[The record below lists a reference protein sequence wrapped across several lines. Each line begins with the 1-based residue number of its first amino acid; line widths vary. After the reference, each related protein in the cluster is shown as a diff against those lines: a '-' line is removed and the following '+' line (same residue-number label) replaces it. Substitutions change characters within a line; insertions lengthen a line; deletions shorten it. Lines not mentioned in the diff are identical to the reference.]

1 MSILEIKMFM
11 NFSFFRLLCLTIILL
26 VSGCER
32 PTDSG
37 PGDSAIPPAVP
48 VNIRVYFAYDGEIL
62 IVWSENREPGLS
74 HYNIYR
80 KEEDTDYQKIAST
93 KNNYFFDD
101 SLSYFSTYYYRVSA
115 VDIWERE
122 SEKSSEVSAK
132 PENLYA
138 PKKPAGLFI
147 NARNWEGEKSIYL
160 SWQRNHESDIAG
172 YVIHRSE
179 SPDFMPDSSNQIK
192 FTPHISFSDTSGLEI
207 HKTYYYK
214 IIAVDHGNLFSIP
227 SDEVH
232 DQIFDMPVLIHPE
245 NNMTLQYFREFILM
259 AVNAPAAYKIIVQR
273 NQYFD
278 EFWTTEFSTNIINDT
293 LKVPFNPVYLEPN
306 KTYYWRAATYSV
318 SSEPNSISPI
328 NSFTVIP

>member
-1 MSILEIKMFM
+1 MNSIFTPV
-11 NFSFFRLLCLTIILL
+11 FWAAIILMFW
-26 VSGCER
+26 GCER

-37 PGDSAIPPAVP
+37 PGDSGIPPAVP
-48 VNIRVYFAYDGEIL
+48 LSLRVYFAYDGEIL

-115 VDIWERE
+115 VDIWGRE

-132 PENLYA
+132 PENLYN
-138 PKKPAGLFI
+138 PKKPVGLTI
-147 NARNWEGEKSIYL
+147 NARNWEGQKSIYL
-160 SWQRNHESDIAG
+160 SWIRNPESDVAG

-192 FTPHISFSDTSGLEI
+192 FTPQINFSDTNNLELY
-207 HKTYYYK
+207 KTYYYK
-214 IIAVDHGNLFSIP
+214 IIAVDHGNLISAP
-227 SDEVH
+227 SDEVN

-245 NNMTLQYFREFILM
+245 NNMTLPYFREFILM
-259 AVNAPAAYKIIVQR
+259 AVNAPATYKIIVQR

-278 EFWTTEFSTNIINDT
+278 EFWTTEFSTNIIADT
-293 LKVPFNPVYLEPN
+293 LKVLFNPGFLEPN
-306 KTYYWRAATYSV
+306 KTYYWRTATYSI

-328 NSFTVIP
+328 SSFTVIP